1 MSTPSAD
8 TLQYPITQAVRSS
21 KKPCCSAEGCRVK
34 LALTDFP
41 CKCQKTYC
49 YKHRPCEEHACS
61 FDFQGYAREI
71 LLKTMSTPVVAAKI
85 QLI

>member
-1 MSTPSAD
+1 M
-8 TLQYPITQAVRSS
+8 
-21 KKPCCSAEGCRVK
+21 K

-61 FDFQGYAREI
+61 FDFRESARET

-85 QLI
+85 EVI